1 MPQGQAVYTLSP
13 AVKCKALT
21 FIFLPHSTVWA
32 KTKHAKVKLSY
43 LWSKFVTKEK
53 YREVKSSRYVTSVKL
68 EKYQEENC
76 GD

>member
-1 MPQGQAVYTLSP
+1 MFEPKQNTLKS
-13 AVKCKALT
+13 
-21 FIFLPHSTVWA
+21 
-32 KTKHAKVKLSY
+32 KLSY